1 MGADRA
7 TVSGLSCCG
16 YSFVLN
22 RNQPLPFFYTL
33 KEWRAMDIEESL
45 YYERVDELM
54 RQIQTLK
61 EELVYEK
68 EQRDQV
74 LRDSYFKTGKDSFV
88 NGEDNVR
95 GES

>member
-1 MGADRA
+1 VGADRA
-7 TVSGLSCCG
+7 TVLGLSCCG
-16 YSFVLN
+16 YSFALN

-33 KEWRAMDIEESL
+33 KEWRAMDMEEIL
-45 YYERVDELM
+45 YHDRIDELM

-68 EQRDQV
+68 EQRD
-74 LRDSYFKTGKDSFV
+74 SYFKKGKDSFV

>member
-1 MGADRA
+1 
-7 TVSGLSCCG
+7 
-16 YSFVLN
+16 
-22 RNQPLPFFYTL
+22 
-33 KEWRAMDIEESL
+33 MDIEETL
-45 YYERVDELM
+45 YHERVDELM

-68 EQRDQV
+68 EQRD
-74 LRDSYFKTGKDSFV
+74 SYFKKGKDSFV

>member
-1 MGADRA
+1 MWYYLDS
-7 TVSGLSCCG
+7 SGTCG
-16 YSFVLN
+16 IIYN
-22 RNQPLPFFYTL
+22 KY
-33 KEWRAMDIEESL
+33 KEWRAMDIEETL
-45 YYERVDELM
+45 YHDRVDELM

>member
-1 MGADRA
+1 M
-7 TVSGLSCCG
+7 
-16 YSFVLN
+16 N
-22 RNQPLPFFYTL
+22 
-33 KEWRAMDIEESL
+33 IEESL

-61 EELVYEK
+61 EELVYEMERRKKAQHTWYDHNLELRVSGNRREKPHTKAKRSNK

>member
-1 MGADRA
+1 MWYYLDS
-7 TVSGLSCCG
+7 SGTCG
-16 YSFVLN
+16 IIYN
-22 RNQPLPFFYTL
+22 KY

-68 EQRDQV
+68 EQRD
-74 LRDSYFKTGKDSFV
+74 SHFKTGKDSFV

>member
-1 MGADRA
+1 MWYYLDS
-7 TVSGLSCCG
+7 SGTCG
-16 YSFVLN
+16 IIYN
-22 RNQPLPFFYTL
+22 KY

-61 EELVYEK
+61 EELAYEK

-74 LRDSYFKTGKDSFV
+74 LRDSYFKKGKDSFV
-88 NGEDNVR
+88 NGDDTVR